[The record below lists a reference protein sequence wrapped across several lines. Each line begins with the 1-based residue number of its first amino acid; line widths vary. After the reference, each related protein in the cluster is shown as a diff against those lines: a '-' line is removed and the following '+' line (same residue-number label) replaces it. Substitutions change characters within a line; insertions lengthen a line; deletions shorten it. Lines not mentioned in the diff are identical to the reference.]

1 MAYRMVPDRLDHA
14 DLASGAVLRSAPG
27 RPAFPVRLAEELFL
41 RAADHL
47 PEGLLTLWDPCCGSG
62 YLVAVIGLRQRPRLR
77 AVIASDADPDAVRL
91 ATDNL
96 ALLTV
101 DGLQARETVL
111 RERHAAFGRQAH
123 SDAAGAA
130 GRLRRRLVRDGGDL
144 TAASFV
150 ADAFDVTA
158 LRMGLDGLSPDV
170 VLTDVP
176 YERQSEWLGGAA
188 TLKDPVHGL
197 GAALSQV
204 LPAHTVIV
212 ITVRARKVS
221 LPGVQ
226 VLERVRVGNRASA
239 LVRAGAFADRP

>member
-1 MAYRMVPDRLDHA
+1 MVSDRLDHA

-62 YLVAVIGLRQRPRLR
+62 YLVAVVGLRQRLRLR
-77 AVIASDADPDAVRL
+77 KVVASDADPDAVRL
-91 ATDNL
+91 AAENL
-96 ALLTV
+96 ALLTA

-111 RERHAAFGRQAH
+111 QERHASFGRQAH

-130 GRLRRRLVRDGGDL
+130 GRLRRQLARDGGDL
-144 TAASFV
+144 ASASFV
-150 ADAFDVTA
+150 ADAFDVQA
-158 LRMGLDGLSPDV
+158 LRAGLDGLAPDV

-176 YERQSEWLGGAA
+176 YERQSGWLGGAA
-188 TLKDPVHGL
+188 ILQDPVHGL
-197 GAALSQV
+197 TTALSQV
-204 LPAHTVIV
+204 LPAHAVIV
-212 ITVRARKVS
+212 ITVQARKIS
-221 LPGVQ
+221 LPGVK
-226 VLERVRVGNRASA
+226 VLERVRVGTRASA